1 MGGKISIDKHVS
13 NLEEILEMN
22 PKSFSKLKFENKI
35 PDSITQHIKVKII
48 SFTRVFLSKG
58 GKKNKLIYNLC
69 KIDLE
74 IFR

>member
-35 PDSITQHIKVKII
+35 PDSITQHIKVIPFIFYYK
-48 SFTRVFLSKG
+48 RHCD
-58 GKKNKLIYNLC
+58 KKRKTM
-69 KIDLE
+69 ID
-74 IFR
+74 